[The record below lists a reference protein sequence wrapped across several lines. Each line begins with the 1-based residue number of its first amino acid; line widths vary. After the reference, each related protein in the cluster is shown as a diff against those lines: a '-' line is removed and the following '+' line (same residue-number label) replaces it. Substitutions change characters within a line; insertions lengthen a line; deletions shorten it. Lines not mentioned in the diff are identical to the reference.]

1 MALVLKFFLV
11 EAYQIPS
18 GSMQPTILGDPG
30 TGIFDRVLAD
40 KLTTMLRPPRRW
52 EVMIFRFP
60 SDERALY
67 VKRIVGLPGEK
78 LAIRGGDIW
87 VDGKIARKPDPV
99 VDSVLK
105 DVFRDGGDGIDLG
118 NVFNAG
124 PGVRISGARADFDAD
139 AAGELVLRANVRDEF
154 LHG

>member
-30 TGIFDRVLAD
+30 PGTFDRVLAD

-60 SDERALY
+60 NDERALY
-67 VKRIVGLPGEK
+67 VKRIVGLSGETLEIK
-78 LAIRGGDIW
+78 GGDVWI
-87 VDGKIARKPDPV
+87 DGKIARKPDPV

-105 DVFRDGGDGIDLG
+105 ELCHPGKDGIGLG
-118 NVFNAG
+118 LSV
-124 PGVRISGARADFDAD
+124 S
-139 AAGELVLRANVRDEF
+139 
-154 LHG
+154 